1 MVDTGLRPK
10 IANFACD
17 GQGMRKSGF
26 DPAQRHARILER
38 RAARARRS
46 KWLGRMLFSLTGMG
60 LLLVL
65 RMNPGIVE
73 DVVALAHDVPART
86 QTASF
91 DAPQDVFVRHMPGD
105 AVPVRRGG
113 ALPQGTS
120 AADDTQAQAD
130 AVARTLGALKPGG

>member
-1 MVDTGLRPK
+1 
-10 IANFACD
+10 
-17 GQGMRKSGF
+17 MRKTGF

-46 KWLGRMLFSLTGMG
+46 KWLGRVLFSLTGMG

-65 RMNPGIVE
+65 RLNPGIVE
-73 DVVALAHDVPART
+73 DVVALAHDVPPRT

-91 DAPQDVFVRHMPGD
+91 DAPQDVSVRHMPGD

-113 ALPQGTS
+113 TLPQTVS
-120 AADDTQAQAD
+120 ATDDTQAQAD
-130 AVARTLGALKPGG
+130 AVARTLRALNPGG